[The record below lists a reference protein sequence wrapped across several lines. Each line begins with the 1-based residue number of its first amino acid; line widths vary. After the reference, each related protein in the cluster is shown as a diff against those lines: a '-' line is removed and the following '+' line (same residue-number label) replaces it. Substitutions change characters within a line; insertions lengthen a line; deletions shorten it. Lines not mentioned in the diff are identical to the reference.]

1 MNNFV
6 KRLITCLILAP
17 ITLYLVYIGELALL
31 LFIILICI
39 IASFELTTIILE
51 KNKNF
56 KFLSVT
62 CSALLPIA
70 AFYDI
75 SIFFNLAFFYIS
87 IWVIRLLYK
96 KILFINFWSSYFFVI
111 IYSSIGISFSII
123 IRNLENGFFLLLIPI
138 ILSSVNDITAYIIG
152 KNFGNKKAF
161 PTVSPNKTFEGS
173 FAGVIGTI
181 IVSYFLFNYFDLDI
195 GISKSISIGLIVAV
209 MGILGDLLESVIK
222 RKSGIKDSG
231 SILPGHGGILDR
243 IDSLILILPI
253 FYLIIILFD
262 VNN

>member
-17 ITLYLVYIGELALL
+17 ITLYVVYAGELVLL
-31 LFIILICI
+31 LFIILICT
-39 IASFELTTIILE
+39 IASLELATIILE

-152 KNFGNKKAF
+152 KTLAIRKH
-161 PTVSPNKTFEGS
+161 
-173 FAGVIGTI
+173 
-181 IVSYFLFNYFDLDI
+181 FLPLALI
-195 GISKSISIGLIVAV
+195 KHSK
-209 MGILGDLLESVIK
+209 D
-222 RKSGIKDSG
+222 
-231 SILPGHGGILDR
+231 H
-243 IDSLILILPI
+243 SL
-253 FYLIIILFD
+253 
-262 VNN
+262 V

>member
-1 MNNFV
+1 M
-6 KRLITCLILAP
+6 
-17 ITLYLVYIGELALL
+17 
-31 LFIILICI
+31 
-39 IASFELTTIILE
+39 
-51 KNKNF
+51 
-56 KFLSVT
+56 
-62 CSALLPIA
+62 
-70 AFYDI
+70 
-75 SIFFNLAFFYIS
+75 
-87 IWVIRLLYK
+87 
-96 KILFINFWSSYFFVI
+96 
-111 IYSSIGISFSII
+111 
-123 IRNLENGFFLLLIPI
+123 LLIPI

-253 FYLIIILFD
+253 FYLIIILS
-262 VNN
+262 VSYTHLRAHET

>member
-1 MNNFV
+1 MNNFL

-17 ITLYLVYIGELALL
+17 ITLYVVYEGKLTLL
-31 LFIILICI
+31 FFIILICI

-56 KFLSVT
+56 KFLSII
-62 CSALLPIA
+62 CSTLLPVA
-70 AFYDI
+70 AFYDV
-75 SIFFNLAFFYIS
+75 SIFFNLASFYIS
-87 IWVIRLLYK
+87 IWIIRFLYK
-96 KILFINFWSSYFFVI
+96 KIIFTNFWSSYFFVI

-123 IRNLENGFFLLLIPI
+123 IRNLDNGFYLLLIPI

-181 IVSYFLFNYFDLDI
+181 VVSYFLFKYLNLDI
-195 GISKSISIGLIVAV
+195 GISKSITVGLIIAV

-253 FYLIIILFD
+253 FYLIIILFN
-262 VNN
+262 VNS